1 MEKIEKVQR
10 KSKFHVAAFIICLVV
25 PWTVGIISG
34 LISSSAMASYEN
46 IVKPPLSPP
55 GAVFPI
61 AWGIL
66 YTLMGIG
73 SYQFYI
79 SDKDDSLML
88 MFVYLIQLFF
98 NFLWSPIYFNAKLYW
113 VALVWLMIMWLMI
126 IYIVVKSYRVS
137 KLAMIMF
144 VPYLLWC
151 TFAAYLNLMTA
162 ILN

>member
-1 MEKIEKVQR
+1 METIEYTEKKKK
-10 KSKFHVAAFIICLVV
+10 KSIAALIICMVV
-25 PWTVGIISG
+25 PWTVGIVSG

-55 GAVFPI
+55 GFLFPI
-61 AWGIL
+61 VWAIL
-66 YTLMGIG
+66 YTFMGIA

-98 NFLWSPIYFNAKLYW
+98 NFLWSPMYFNAKLYW
-113 VALVWLMIMWLMI
+113 VALVWLLLMWLMI

-137 KLAMIMF
+137 KLAMILF